1 MVKVFTIKEGIP
13 IRTYGFERSQLARQ
27 EIFKSLSLEQEI
39 VLTNLDNFVPNFVE
53 TLEKL
58 GFENFYHVI
67 FDQSDLARQ
76 KPSVE
81 KEFVQDLD
89 NVSEVEYTKEGYV
102 GLVHYQNGD
111 VECYTSQ
118 LLYRF
123 QYQENLFTLFDSKG
137 ELLKGDVSENYHS
150 YQNLR
155 SGETYTQWQLV
166 SLYLANNSTVE
177 DCFIID
183 MVNEYPL
190 QLRNFFQNTGR
201 KLFAYTH
208 YNILDPMMKF
218 VLQGWCQNI
227 VASPVLEQL
236 IGKEKVRFLPPM
248 FVDGVLE
255 KEYAR
260 VTDWCIVGNMTMI
273 KRCAWAIEAF
283 RQVPDIQ
290 LTIYGNLPDGYSQ
303 KDLPSN
309 VHYAGFLEEVPYEKH
324 QGYLSCSMSE
334 CFANSAVEASAKGLI
349 CLLSDTDL
357 AHRYY
362 KSRCKDVYSF
372 QNFSDLISL
381 IKTFQEDGCYHS
393 SKFSKEYL
401 KEYVAKTYNALFNFK
416 KMI

>member
-1 MVKVFTIKEGIP
+1 MVKVFTIKEGVP
-13 IRTYGFERSQLARQ
+13 ISTYGFERSQLARQ
-27 EIFKSLSLEQEI
+27 EIFKSLQVEQEI

-81 KEFVQDLD
+81 KAFVQGLA
-89 NVSEVEYTKEGYV
+89 NVSAVEYTKEGYV

-123 QYQENLFTLFDSKG
+123 QYQENLFTLYDSKG

-177 DCFIID
+177 DRFIID

-190 QLRNFFQNTGR
+190 QLRKFFQNTGR

-236 IGKEKVRFLPPM
+236 IGKDKVRFLPPM

-255 KEYAR
+255 KEYTR

-283 RQVPDIQ
+283 RQVPDSQ

-334 CFANSAVEASAKGLI
+334 CFANSAVEASARGLI
-349 CLLSDTDL
+349 CLLANTDL

-362 KSRCKDVYSF
+362 RSRCKNVTTFGDF
-372 QNFSDLISL
+372 QELISL
-381 IKTFQEDGCYHS
+381 LKGYQEKGLYFS
-393 SKFSKEYL
+393 SSFAKDYQKREILGLYKFILSL
-401 KEYVAKTYNALFNFK
+401 
-416 KMI
+416 

>member
-1 MVKVFTIKEGIP
+1 MVKVFTIKEGVP
-13 IRTYGFERSQLARQ
+13 ISTYGFERSQLARQ
-27 EIFKSLSLEQEI
+27 EIFKSLQVEQEI

-76 KPSVE
+76 NPIVE
-81 KEFVQDLD
+81 KSFIQGLV
-89 NVSEVEYTKEGYV
+89 NVSAVEYTKEGYV

-123 QYQENLFTLFDSKG
+123 QYQEKLFTLYDSKG

-150 YQNLR
+150 YQNPR

-177 DCFIID
+177 DRFIID
-183 MVNEYPL
+183 MVNKYPL
-190 QLRNFFQNTGR
+190 QLRKFFQNTGR

-236 IGKEKVRFLPPM
+236 IGKEKVCFLPPM

-255 KEYAR
+255 KEYTR

-283 RQVPDIQ
+283 RQVPDSQ

-334 CFANSAVEASAKGLI
+334 CFANAAVEASAKGLV

-362 KSRCKDVYSF
+362 KTQLKNVYLF
-372 QNFSDLISL
+372 QDLDEL
-381 IKTFQEDGCYHS
+381 IHSIKKFQKENVYYS
-393 SKFSKEYL
+393 SNFSKEYI
-401 KEYVAKTYNALFNFK
+401 KGNVVKTYNTLFNN
-416 KMI
+416 

>member
-1 MVKVFTIKEGIP
+1 MVKVFTIKEGVP
-13 IRTYGFERSQLARQ
+13 ISTYGFERSQLARQ
-27 EIFKSLSLEQEI
+27 EIFKSLQVEQEI

-81 KEFVQDLD
+81 KTFVQGLA
-89 NVSEVEYTKEGYV
+89 NVSEVEYTKDGYV

-137 ELLKGDVSENYHS
+137 ELLKGDVSENDHS

-190 QLRNFFQNTGR
+190 QLRKFFQNTGR

-236 IGKEKVRFLPPM
+236 IGKEKVCFLPPM

-255 KEYAR
+255 KEYTR

-283 RQVPDIQ
+283 RQVPDSQ

-309 VHYAGFLEEVPYEKH
+309 VHYAGFLEGVPYEKH

-334 CFANSAVEASAKGLI
+334 CFANSAVEASAKGLV
-349 CLLSDTDL
+349 CLLSDTIGFL
-357 AHRYY
+357 
-362 KSRCKDVYSF
+362 
-372 QNFSDLISL
+372 
-381 IKTFQEDGCYHS
+381 
-393 SKFSKEYL
+393 
-401 KEYVAKTYNALFNFK
+401 
-416 KMI
+416 

>member
-1 MVKVFTIKEGIP
+1 MVKVFTIKEGVP
-13 IRTYGFERSQLARQ
+13 ISTYGFERSQLARQ
-27 EIFKSLSLEQEI
+27 EIFKSLQVEQEI

-81 KEFVQDLD
+81 KAFIKGLV

-123 QYQENLFTLFDSKG
+123 QYQENLFTLYDSKG

-190 QLRNFFQNTGR
+190 QLRKFFQNTGR

-218 VLQGWCQNI
+218 ILQGWCQNI

-255 KEYAR
+255 KEYTR

-283 RQVPDIQ
+283 RIPI
-290 LTIYGNLPDGYSQ
+290 N
-303 KDLPSN
+303 
-309 VHYAGFLEEVPYEKH
+309 H
-324 QGYLSCSMSE
+324 C
-334 CFANSAVEASAKGLI
+334 
-349 CLLSDTDL
+349 
-357 AHRYY
+357 
-362 KSRCKDVYSF
+362 
-372 QNFSDLISL
+372 
-381 IKTFQEDGCYHS
+381 
-393 SKFSKEYL
+393 
-401 KEYVAKTYNALFNFK
+401 
-416 KMI
+416 

>member
-1 MVKVFTIKEGIP
+1 MVKVFTIKEAVP
-13 IRTYGFERSQLARQ
+13 VSSYGFERSQLARQ
-27 EIFKSLSLEQEI
+27 EIFKSLEVEHEL
-39 VLTNLDNFVPNFVE
+39 VLTNLENFVPNFVE
-53 TLEKL
+53 TLENF
-58 GFENFYHVI
+58 GFEDFHHVI
-67 FDQSDLARQ
+67 YDQSDLARQ
-76 KPSVE
+76 KPSVK
-81 KEFVQDLD
+81 KEFVEELKG
-89 NVSEVEYTKEGYV
+89 VVRVEFTNEGYV
-102 GLVHYQNGD
+102 GLIHYQDGS

-118 LLYRF
+118 LLYR
-123 QYQENLFTLFDSKG
+123 YSHQEQLFTLYDSKG
-137 ELLKGDVSENYHS
+137 ELLRGDVSENYHS

-177 DCFIID
+177 DCFMID

-190 QLRNFFQNTGR
+190 QLRKFFQNTGR

-208 YNILDPMMKF
+208 YNILAPMMKF
-218 VLQGWCQNI
+218 VLQAWCQNI

-255 KEYAR
+255 KEYER

-283 RQVPDIQ
+283 RQVPGSQ

-334 CFANSAVEASAKGLI
+334 CFANAAVEASAKGLV

-362 KSRCKDVYSF
+362 KS
-372 QNFSDLISL
+372 Q
-381 IKTFQEDGCYHS
+381 
-393 SKFSKEYL
+393 SKEVTIFGDIGELILWLNAYQKEGRYASATFAKDYQKEEIIDMYKYL
-401 KEYVAKTYNALFNFK
+401 LLLEV
-416 KMI
+416 